1 MMEGGANLG
10 SGINLG
16 LPNIL
21 PLSEDGGSHQ
31 LIAVLFADEIRGLEK
46 DGSTVAPRHSLPY
59 CLRGKCALDCPCDS
73 CLVRLVVRAN
83 MPRMVGRNQLLGE
96 LACLDLS

>member
-1 MMEGGANLG
+1 MIKEDANLR
-10 SGINLG
+10 SGINLC

-46 DGSTVAPRHSLPY
+46 DGGTIAPRHSFPH
-59 CLRGKCALDCPCDS
+59 CLGGKCALNGPCDS
-73 CLVRLVVRAN
+73 CLVRLVIRAN
-83 MPRMVGRNQLLGE
+83 MPRVVRRNQLFSE